1 MVFVIF
7 RVQLLNVSLQFIIKS
22 FEFPETSKL
31 ILEVDSTGYLL
42 NLFYDFTMIT
52 TKNKYAIDHYAIYNG
67 HVLFLQYSKLTTTLS

>member
-7 RVQLLNVSLQFIIKS
+7 GVQFLNASLQFIIKS

-52 TKNKYAIDHYAIYNG
+52 TKNKYAN
-67 HVLFLQYSKLTTTLS
+67 L